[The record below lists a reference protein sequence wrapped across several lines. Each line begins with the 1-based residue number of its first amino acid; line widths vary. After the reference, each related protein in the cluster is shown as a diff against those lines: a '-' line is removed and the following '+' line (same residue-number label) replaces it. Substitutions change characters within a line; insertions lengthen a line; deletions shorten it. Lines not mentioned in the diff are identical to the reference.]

1 MALDGRLAGRIAI
14 VSGANRGVGRT
25 YALALAGAGAKV
37 MALARSADGD
47 PTIPGTLAELV
58 TTGRAAGLTIAARLC
73 DIGDE
78 ADIRHAVEQTVDRR
92 RDTVG
97 HFRIDRSGSRD

>member
-25 YALALAGAGAKV
+25 YALALAAGAKV

-58 TTGRAAGLTIAARLC
+58 TTGRAAGLTIAARRC